1 MSRSR
6 LRADGR
12 GGGGE
17 RTRRRCWMQ
26 PCGGVGEEVV
36 VPPSAGGVHR
46 SAAFEVR
53 ARGSEQLRSRAPL
66 DQRSFRGS
74 GGVGGRLGG
83 AFGGAAHRAGRSNCS
98 RRRPHN
104 YWRSPGVGTAN
115 LGGGVARWRSLCGG
129 GRRARRRR
137 AWRKGNGRGTGEVSG
152 DSGKIV
158 SPGQH
163 MGLSGP
169 SWTWVW
175 TLDPDRIAGFAG

>member
-1 MSRSR
+1 M
-6 LRADGR
+6 
-12 GGGGE
+12 
-17 RTRRRCWMQ
+17 
-26 PCGGVGEEVV
+26 
-36 VPPSAGGVHR
+36 PPSAGGAHR
-46 SAAFEVR
+46 SAAFEVPSSR
-53 ARGSEQLRSRAPL
+53 VGVAAVAGAVRPEVVQGKRRCRRQTRRRLRR
-66 DQRSFRGS
+66 R
-74 GGVGGRLGG
+74 
-83 AFGGAAHRAGRSNCS
+83 AHRAGRSNCS

-137 AWRKGNGRGTGEVSG
+137 AWRKGNGQGTGEVSG